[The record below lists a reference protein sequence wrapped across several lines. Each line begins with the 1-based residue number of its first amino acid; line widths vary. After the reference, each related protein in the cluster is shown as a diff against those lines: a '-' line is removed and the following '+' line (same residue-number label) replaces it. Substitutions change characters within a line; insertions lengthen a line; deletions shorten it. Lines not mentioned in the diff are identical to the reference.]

1 MADRSCNA
9 LASHANTNKLAH
21 KNLLGLNVRMSFV
34 SMWEGVGGKSLK
46 KKQAAVV

>member
-34 SMWEGVGGKSLK
+34 SMWVRKKLK
-46 KKQAAVV
+46 AKQAAVV